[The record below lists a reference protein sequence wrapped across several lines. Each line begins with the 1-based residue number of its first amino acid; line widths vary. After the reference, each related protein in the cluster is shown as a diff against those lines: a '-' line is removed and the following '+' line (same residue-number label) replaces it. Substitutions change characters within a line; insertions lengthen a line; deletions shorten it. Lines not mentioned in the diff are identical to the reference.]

1 MEKAN
6 LFDGIPADL
15 PAELE
20 TLLAQGRAFHLKRIV
35 SRGQSTDWYDQS
47 EDEWVLLVT
56 GAAHLEFEDG
66 ASMTLGAG
74 DYILIPAHRKHRV
87 AWTDPE
93 RESVWLAIYFEG

>member
-1 MEKAN
+1 MDKSN
-6 LFDGIPADL
+6 LFEGIPAEL

-20 TLLAQGRAFHLKRIV
+20 TQLAQGRAFRLKRIV
-35 SRGQSTDWYDQS
+35 SRGQSTDWYDQD

-56 GAAHLEFEDG
+56 GAARLEFEG
-66 ASMTLGAG
+66 NAPMELAAG
-74 DYILIPAHRKHRV
+74 DYTLIPAHCKHRV